1 MSDAER
7 RRMAGLGGAAASIGG
22 LPPSRRHRT
31 VAAFVAMSLVL
42 AAYVMGVAPSLPRL
56 GRAILRKRC
65 SRGGEWRVHG
75 QRDGGRHTETSNLS
89 LSSVLSTLPFS
100 PQRFPPS
107 PAHSQSTPV
116 PSFPLPCPKS
126 FNLRSSHLIC
136 PSFRPS
142 SFPSSRSSLF
152 SPLLSPCPL
161 PLLLRPPPIPSPSSP
176 PLPPSRASRPSDPI
190 TRWTRRLAEGA
201 ALAAVREGIR
211 PLAFRP
217 GPALLRPRRRREQAE
232 GEDGGAGGGV
242 GGGRGRGGYRA
253 PRGVEEADECG
264 VPRRVGRC
272 GLRKGERVH
281 VAVVSQGEAR
291 NALVLTQLRLL
302 IASIAAHTR
311 CPLTFHLVIPPT
323 DLNATLATLHA
334 FPAVRIHPLPS
345 PFISVASPLATTVNG
360 SATGEP
366 SAAGSL
372 QFDAVGA
379 SSGYQES
386 KSDLRKL
393 SAVPFLLAI
402 HALPMRWL
410 KAQARLLGT
419 HPNLSPDGPA
429 ALGRFLLADIL
440 WQVEAAI
447 VMQPDVIV
455 GGDVQELWKMIER
468 SKGTSDL
475 LSLIVPLEEFQLVGS
490 GGEGEQQQ
498 QGGLLGIGGWFSRTR
513 ARISLDTMRVG
524 NGVLLMNLE
533 RLRLHGTGKLLSRAL
548 QHRPLTL
555 EPLFDHNR
563 LESSLFLIVCRKFP
577 RTCAPL
583 SPLWAMDGCSPGAP
597 FSGFSSHS
605 RDAATGMCWMLA
617 HMHCQAPVRAENVI
631 EVKGKGQGGELDGV
645 YGALK
650 GEGREQERED
660 AVGVYRLPE
669 GAGWEE
675 AVQFAMNYFAAS
687 GGDGRAG

>member
-1 MSDAER
+1 MTSAAASSSSAGSAHDDAPATLSDAER
-7 RRMAGLGGAAASIGG
+7 RRMAGLGGGGASIGG

-56 GRAILRKRC
+56 GRAILRR
-65 SRGGEWRVHG
+65 
-75 QRDGGRHTETSNLS
+75 
-89 LSSVLSTLPFS
+89 
-100 PQRFPPS
+100 
-107 PAHSQSTPV
+107 
-116 PSFPLPCPKS
+116 
-126 FNLRSSHLIC
+126 
-136 PSFRPS
+136 
-142 SFPSSRSSLF
+142 
-152 SPLLSPCPL
+152 
-161 PLLLRPPPIPSPSSP
+161 
-176 PLPPSRASRPSDPI
+176 SRASRPSDPI

-211 PLAFRP
+211 PLPFRP
-217 GPALLRPRRRREQAE
+217 GPALQRPRRRREQAE
-232 GEDGGAGGGV
+232 GD
-242 GGGRGRGGYRA
+242 
-253 PRGVEEADECG
+253 EA
-264 VPRRVGRC
+264 
-272 GLRKGERVH
+272 
-281 VAVVSQGEAR
+281 AVVSQGEAR

-302 IASIAAHTR
+302 IASVAAHTR
-311 CPLTFHLVIPPT
+311 CPLTFHLVIPPV
-323 DLNATLATLHA
+323 DLNATLAALHT

-345 PFISVASPLATTVNG
+345 PFISVTSPSATAANG
-360 SATGEP
+360 SSTGEP
-366 SAAGSL
+366 SGAGSL
-372 QFDAVGA
+372 QFDSVGA

-440 WQVEAAI
+440 WQVDAAI

-455 GGDVQELWKMIER
+455 GGDLQVLWKTIER
-468 SKGTSDL
+468 SKGTSEL
-475 LSLIVPLEEFQLVGS
+475 LSLIVPLEEVQVG
-490 GGEGEQQQ
+490 EEEQQQQQQQQ
-498 QGGLLGIGGWFSRTR
+498 QGGLLGLGSWFRRTR
-513 ARISLDTMRVG
+513 ARISLNTMRMG

-583 SPLWAMDGCSPGAP
+583 SPLWAIDGCSPGTP
-597 FSGFSSHS
+597 FSGFSSHG

-617 HMHCQAPVRAENVI
+617 HMHCQAPA
-631 EVKGKGQGGELDGV
+631 
-645 YGALK
+645 GAPTCLFCLICCIFS
-650 GEGREQERED
+650 E
-660 AVGVYRLPE
+660 
-669 GAGWEE
+669 W
-675 AVQFAMNYFAAS
+675 S
-687 GGDGRAG
+687 G

>member
-56 GRAILRKRC
+56 GRAILRK
-65 SRGGEWRVHG
+65 
-75 QRDGGRHTETSNLS
+75 
-89 LSSVLSTLPFS
+89 
-100 PQRFPPS
+100 
-107 PAHSQSTPV
+107 
-116 PSFPLPCPKS
+116 
-126 FNLRSSHLIC
+126 
-136 PSFRPS
+136 
-142 SFPSSRSSLF
+142 
-152 SPLLSPCPL
+152 
-161 PLLLRPPPIPSPSSP
+161 
-176 PLPPSRASRPSDPI
+176 SRASRPSDPI

-291 NALVLTQLRLL
+291 NALVLVSGARGDAWDTQLRLL

-345 PFISVASPLATTVNG
+345 PFISVASPLATTANG

-490 GGEGEQQQ
+490 GEEGEQQQ